1 MDQQQQT
8 EQSRGPGRRDV
19 LKLGA
24 VGVAGVA
31 AVAVPLGQGAHAK
44 AASTLAP
51 GSMPVPF
58 TSAFQRP
65 PVLRPYGEEYDTEG
79 KILLYSLTAQ
89 ESTAELIPGFTS
101 KIWAYNGVFPGPTI
115 SIDQGT
121 RAKVRVRNALP
132 ATHPMFGHAFE
143 TSTHLHGSASLPQ
156 FDGYANDI
164 TRPGE
169 VKVYEY
175 PDFQSARTL
184 WYHDHAV
191 HHTAKNVY
199 TGLAA
204 TYQLHDPYERAQ
216 LPQDE
221 FDVPLVISDAMFNA
235 DGTLAFNDD
244 NSSGLWGDV
253 IFVNGVAWP
262 QMTVKRRVY
271 RFRVLDASI
280 SRSYKLRLS
289 NGSPMTLVATDAGM
303 LSVPQPVASFR
314 QGTAERYEVL
324 IDFSKYPAGTKINLL
339 NSSNLHNVDYLN
351 TGKVMQFVVSDEPFD
366 GTNNIVPTRLDVSP
380 QTIDTMTL
388 TTAMSKATTALTV
401 EHNDTTNV
409 WNISGKTWDDVIASG
424 FALTVANPQINDVQL
439 WTIENK
445 SGGWFHP
452 VHIHL
457 VDFKVIARNTNGG
470 KPFAWEKGP
479 KDVVY
484 VGEAE
489 KVTLLMRFV
498 VKPGSTAGRYM
509 VHCHN
514 LVHEDHDMMLQ
525 FRVGNNDPANDPNDP
540 IAAARPTWD
549 TLPPDY
555 VQYEAS
561 YPLGT

>member
-1 MDQQQQT
+1 MDQH
-8 EQSRGPGRRDV
+8 EQREQAQGPGRRQV

-31 AVAVPLGQGAHAK
+31 GVAVPLGQGAHAK
-44 AASTLAP
+44 AASTLAA
-51 GSMPVPF
+51 GSMPVPY

-65 PVLRPYGEEYDTEG
+65 PVLRPYGEEYDSDG
-79 KILLYSLTAQ
+79 KILLYSLTAR
-89 ESTAELIPGFTS
+89 EATAELIPGFTS
-101 KIWAYNGVFPGPTI
+101 KIWAYNGIFPGPTI

-132 ATHPMFGHAFE
+132 ATHPMFGHAFD

-191 HHTAKNVY
+191 HRTAQNVY

-204 TYQLHDPYERAQ
+204 TYQLHDSYERGQ
-216 LPQDE
+216 LPQGE

-235 DGTLAFNDD
+235 DGTLGFNDD
-244 NSSGLWGDV
+244 NHSGVWGDV

-280 SRSYKLRLS
+280 SRSYRLRLS
-289 NGSPMTLVATDAGM
+289 NGSPMTIVATDGGM
-303 LSVPQPVASFR
+303 IPVPQAVASFR

-324 IDFSKYPAGTKINLL
+324 IDFSKYPAGTKIDLL
-339 NSSNLHNVDYLN
+339 NASNVNNVNYAN
-351 TGKVMQFVVSDEPFD
+351 TGKVMRFVVSDEPFEQ
-366 GTNNIVPTRLDVSP
+366 TNNLVPTRLDVS
-380 QTIDTMTL
+380 TATMDTMSL
-388 TTAMSKATTALTV
+388 TTAMSKATTNLTV

-409 WNISGKTWDDVIASG
+409 WNISGKTWDDVVASG
-424 FALTVANPQINDVQL
+424 FKLTVANPQINDVQL

-470 KPFAWEKGP
+470 KPFAWERGP

-484 VGEAE
+484 VGESE
-489 KVTLLMRFV
+489 KVTLLMRFA
-498 VKPGSTAGRYM
+498 VKPGSTGGRYM
-509 VHCHN
+509 VRCHN
-514 LVHEDHDMMLQ
+514 LVHEDHDMMVQ
-525 FRVGNNDPANDPNDP
+525 FKVGNNDPAADPNDP
-540 IAAARPTWD
+540 VATVRPSWD
-549 TLPPDY
+549 DLPLDY
-555 VQYEAS
+555 VQYEPD